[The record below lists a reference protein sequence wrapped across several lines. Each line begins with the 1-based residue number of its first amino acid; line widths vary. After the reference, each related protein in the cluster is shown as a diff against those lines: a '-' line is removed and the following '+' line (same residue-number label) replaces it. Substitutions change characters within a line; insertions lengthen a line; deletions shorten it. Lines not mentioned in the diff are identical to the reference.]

1 MFFLVWLVLE
11 ILGQKL
17 IGGNSSIYSFFA
29 AGAAAVFELYI
40 LLKLPYFEKLLIYE
54 ESANNSKYTQIRWA
68 GLVPILALTYFSR
81 ILI

>member
-17 IGGNSSIYSFFA
+17 IGGNSSIYPFFTVGVVA
-29 AGAAAVFELYI
+29 IFELYI
-40 LLKLPYFEKLLIYE
+40 LLKLPYFKKLLIYE
-54 ESANNSKYTQIRWA
+54 ESTNNPKYTQMRWA